1 MEKYINLKNFWKN
14 KKVFITG
21 HTGFKGSWMCIM
33 LNLLGAKIYG
43 YSLKPEKKSL
53 FIQSRCS
60 KFLKKNT
67 YSNIINE
74 RKLNKSINK
83 IKPDILFHLAA
94 QPLVIEGYKN
104 PIETFN
110 TNINGTINVLNC
122 IRNCKSL
129 KSAVIITT
137 DKVYK
142 IQKKN
147 KFYSENDELGGS
159 DPYSA
164 SKVCTE
170 ILTNS
175 FIQSFFKMTN
185 LRNRVSSA
193 RSGNVIG
200 GGDMKADRIIP
211 DIIKSIIKKNN
222 IVLRNPAATRPWQ
235 HVLEPL
241 SGYLLIGS
249 KLLNKKLKKG
259 IIPSWNFGPH
269 PKNCKSV
276 SYITKL
282 ALQRWGDLNLKIR
295 KEKRKKYHES
305 SFLSL
310 NIKKSKKELNWQPR
324 LNIEDTIKFTVEW
337 YKKFFKGD
345 QIEKFTYC
353 FCYFRWK
360 NKKK

>member
-1 MEKYINLKNFWKN
+1 MEKYSKLKNFWKN

-21 HTGFKGSWMCIM
+21 HTGFKGSWMCLM

-53 FIQSRCS
+53 FIQSKCAQ
-60 KFLKKNT
+60 FLKVNT
-67 YSNIINE
+67 YSNIKDE
-74 RKLNKSINK
+74 RKLHKSINK

-104 PIETFN
+104 PIKTFN
-110 TNINGTINVLNC
+110 TNINGTINILNS
-122 IRNCKSL
+122 IRKCKSL
-129 KSAVIITT
+129 KSVVIITT

-200 GGDMKADRIIP
+200 GGDYAKNRLVP
-211 DIIKSIIKKNN
+211 DIVSAIYKKRKLY
-222 IVLRNPAATRPWQ
+222 IRNPNHIRPWQ
-235 HVLEPL
+235 HVIEPTY
-241 SGYLLIGS
+241 GYL
-249 KLLNKKLKKG
+249 KLAQSQYENKLKNLDAK
-259 IIPSWNFGPH
+259 WNFGPN
-269 PKNCKSV
+269 KKSFIKV
-276 SYITKL
+276 IDVIK
-282 ALQRWGDLNLKIR
+282 RINKFKKI
-295 KEKRKKYHES
+295 KFK
-305 SFLSL
+305 F
-310 NIKKSKKELNWQPR
+310 NKKSKLQETRVLKLNNYKAKKFLKWKPKWS
-324 LNIEDTIKFTVEW
+324 LNKSLNNVIEWNDI
-337 YKKFFKGD
+337 YKKNKNAKKICEK
-345 QIEKFTYC
+345 QIINYLGK
-353 FCYFRWK
+353 
-360 NKKK
+360 